1 MKKIFILLF
10 TLGFF
15 SSSPLHA
22 ETSWKEIRTVIF
34 TPEKGKDAYLLQPDQ
49 GITKSVRLGQQAVPT
64 RKSLRVV
71 GGLQMPVPFEE
82 RGEEMFRR
90 AEYLIDDNLDSI
102 IRKQDRYSLSSKE
115 RMTHLND
122 MPIIG

>member
-34 TPEKGKDAYLLQPDQ
+34 TPEKGRTL
-49 GITKSVRLGQQAVPT
+49 ICFNPT
-64 RKSLRVV
+64 RELRKVS
-71 GGLQMPVPFEE
+71 
-82 RGEEMFRR
+82 
-90 AEYLIDDNLDSI
+90 A
-102 IRKQDRYSLSSKE
+102 
-115 RMTHLND
+115 
-122 MPIIG
+122 

>member
-102 IRKQDRYSLSSKE
+102 IRK
-115 RMTHLND
+115 
-122 MPIIG
+122 

>member
-34 TPEKGKDAYLLQPDQ
+34 TPGKGKDA
-49 GITKSVRLGQQAVPT
+49 
-64 RKSLRVV
+64 
-71 GGLQMPVPFEE
+71 
-82 RGEEMFRR
+82 
-90 AEYLIDDNLDSI
+90 
-102 IRKQDRYSLSSKE
+102 
-115 RMTHLND
+115 
-122 MPIIG
+122 